1 LIDYDRIRRV
11 MENKKKGTLIL
22 DISDPRAVHDKV
34 STLPGIKLMLIDQF
48 AELDAENVKARN
60 AKAPA
65 VEEMINKEIPILEA
79 SMEQLEAEPI
89 TN

>member
-48 AELDAENVKARN
+48 AELDQENVKARN

-65 VEEMINKEIPILEA
+65 VEEMISKEIPILEA